1 MDLSNWTLSPHNP
14 LLRPSKAE
22 DSAVMAGSLLQGGG
36 GIAEGD
42 RACGP
47 NGAFESCHGGCEL
60 LAILVRLL
68 YMSCI
73 GYILGLCCG

>member
-36 GIAEGD
+36 GIAQGD
-42 RACGP
+42 RAYGP
-47 NGAFESCHGGCEL
+47 NGSFESAAC
-60 LAILVRLL
+60 
-68 YMSCI
+68 
-73 GYILGLCCG
+73 

>member
-42 RACGP
+42 RACDP
-47 NGAFESCHGGCEL
+47 NGALGSAVLLRACCCCHAWSPL
-60 LAILVRLL
+60 LDASMVPVTVL
-68 YMSCI
+68 
-73 GYILGLCCG
+73 

>member
-1 MDLSNWTLSPHNP
+1 MSDCRSGQSIVDQALAAGSMDLSNWTLSPHNP

-47 NGAFESCHGGCEL
+47 NGASESIL
-60 LAILVRLL
+60 LF
-68 YMSCI
+68 
-73 GYILGLCCG
+73 CC

>member
-47 NGAFESCHGGCEL
+47 NGALGS
-60 LAILVRLL
+60 VSNRLPVD
-68 YMSCI
+68 I
-73 GYILGLCCG
+73 GMVVAC

>member
-22 DSAVMAGSLLQGGG
+22 DSAVMVGSLLQDGG
-36 GIAEGD
+36 GIAQGD

-47 NGAFESCHGGCEL
+47 NGASESAAC
-60 LAILVRLL
+60 
-68 YMSCI
+68 
-73 GYILGLCCG
+73 